1 MLACG
6 EGEEKPV
13 NTLKKEKNIALALGG
28 FCLVLALFLCY
39 KWWKIF
45 LAVCTGV
52 IYSDVPL
59 HIELALGHNDY
70 GLSSLLIQLFYLGG
84 EHFAQRALALC
95 LTGNNLIG
103 LFTVALLVRF
113 LLPRLSRL
121 EAFLAAELA
130 ALCGP
135 WLIPGYQ
142 MGIYLQAHNGN
153 LYHNMTVLFSR
164 TLIPVSL
171 LCFFRCW
178 AARHGCIPRKD
189 WWGFAISFFI
199 VTAFKPNFAFAFLP
213 VLAVLL
219 LWDLIKYR
227 GKYLKN
233 EFLLGCAVLPSGF
246 LCIWQYLVLFN
257 NSFGQS
263 AEEMLQE
270 LDENFVDTSSG
281 MALRLLWG
289 TELVGVLVMYL
300 RSLLLPVYTLALQ
313 GWREKERRNLGLFL
327 AVELTALVEATV
339 LVETGYRANHGN
351 FDWGGLALYPTVFA
365 LAIGLLLR
373 MMQDINWKKPL
384 DIFKCLLG
392 LGILLGHL
400 MVGLYFLWFF
410 NSGGSYFI

>member
-1 MLACG
+1 MPMNRLKNEKRVSLPLA
-6 EGEEKPV
+6 
-13 NTLKKEKNIALALGG
+13 A
-28 FCLVLALFLCY
+28 FCLVLAVFLCY
-39 KWWKIF
+39 KWWKVF
-45 LAVCTGV
+45 LGVCTGM

-84 EHFAQRALALC
+84 EAFAQRALALS
-95 LTGNNLIG
+95 LTVNNLMG
-103 LFTVALLVRF
+103 LFTVAMLVRF

-142 MGIYLQAHNGN
+142 MGVYLNAYNGN

-164 TLIPVSL
+164 TLIPVSFI
-171 LCFFRCW
+171 CFFRCW
-178 AARHGCIPRKD
+178 WARHGCIPRKD
-189 WWGFAISFFI
+189 WWGFAVSFFI

-219 LWDLIKYR
+219 LWDLIRYK
-227 GKYLKN
+227 GKYFKN
-233 EFLLGCAVLPSGF
+233 EFLLGCAVLPAGF

-263 AEEMLQE
+263 ATEMLQE
-270 LDENFVDTSSG
+270 LDEDFVDTSSG
-281 MALRLLWG
+281 IALRLLWG
-289 TELVGVLVMYL
+289 AELVAMLVMYL

-313 GWREKERRNLGLFL
+313 GRREKERRRIGLFL
-327 AVELTALVEATV
+327 VVEAVALLEATV

-351 FDWGGLALYPTVFA
+351 FDWGGLALYPAVFA
-365 LAIGLLLR
+365 LSIGLLIRMLQEMKLR
-373 MMQDINWKKPL
+373 KPL
-384 DIFKCLLG
+384 DVFKCLVGLG
-392 LGILLGHL
+392 LLLGHL

-410 NSGGSYFI
+410 GSGGSYFI

>member
-1 MLACG
+1 MPMNRLKNEKRVSLPLA
-6 EGEEKPV
+6 
-13 NTLKKEKNIALALGG
+13 A

-39 KWWKIF
+39 KWWQVF
-45 LAVCTGV
+45 LGVCTGV
-52 IYSDVPL
+52 IFSDVPL

-84 EHFAQRALALC
+84 EAFAQRALALS
-95 LTGNNLIG
+95 LTVNNLMG

-142 MGIYLQAHNGN
+142 MGVYMNAYNGN

-164 TLIPVSL
+164 TLIPVSFV
-171 LCFFRCW
+171 CFFRCW
-178 AARHGCIPRKD
+178 SARHGCIPRKD
-189 WWGFAISFFI
+189 WWGFALSFFI
-199 VTAFKPNFAFAFLP
+199 VTAFKPNFAFAFIP

-219 LWDLIKYR
+219 LWDLIQYK
-227 GKYLKN
+227 GKYFKN
-233 EFLLGCAVLPSGF
+233 EFLLGCAVLPAGF

-263 AEEMLQE
+263 ATEMLQE
-270 LDENFVDTSSG
+270 LDESFVDTSSG
-281 MALRLLWG
+281 MALRFLWG
-289 TELVGVLVMYL
+289 AELVALLVMYL

-313 GWREKERRNLGLFL
+313 GWREKERRRIGLFL
-327 AVELTALVEATV
+327 AVEAVALLEATV

-351 FDWGGLALYPTVFA
+351 FDWGGLALYPAVFA
-365 LAIGLLLR
+365 LSIGLLVRMLQEVKLR
-373 MMQDINWKKPL
+373 KPL
-384 DIFKCLLG
+384 DVFKCLVGLG
-392 LGILLGHL
+392 LLMGHL

-410 NSGGSYFI
+410 GSGGGYFI

>member
-1 MLACG
+1 MPMNRLKNEKRVSLPLA
-6 EGEEKPV
+6 
-13 NTLKKEKNIALALGG
+13 A
-28 FCLVLALFLCY
+28 FCLVLAVFLCY
-39 KWWKIF
+39 KWWKVF
-45 LAVCTGV
+45 LGVCTGM

-84 EHFAQRALALC
+84 EAFAQRALALS
-95 LTGNNLIG
+95 LTVNNLMG
-103 LFTVALLVRF
+103 LFTVAMLVRF

-142 MGIYLQAHNGN
+142 MGVYLNAYNGN

-164 TLIPVSL
+164 TLIPVSFI
-171 LCFFRCW
+171 CFFRCW
-178 AARHGCIPRKD
+178 SARHGCIPRKD
-189 WWGFAISFFI
+189 WWGFAVSFFI

-219 LWDLIKYR
+219 LWDLIRYK
-227 GKYLKN
+227 GKYFKN
-233 EFLLGCAVLPSGF
+233 EFLLGCAVLPAGF

-263 AEEMLQE
+263 ATEMLQE
-270 LDENFVDTSSG
+270 LDEDFVDTSSG
-281 MALRLLWG
+281 IALRLLWG
-289 TELVGVLVMYL
+289 AELAAMLVMYL

-313 GWREKERRNLGLFL
+313 GRREKERRRIGLFL
-327 AVELTALVEATV
+327 VVEAVALLEATV

-351 FDWGGLALYPTVFA
+351 FDWGGLALYPAVFA
-365 LAIGLLLR
+365 LAIGLLIRMLQEMKLR
-373 MMQDINWKKPL
+373 KPL
-384 DIFKCLLG
+384 DVFKCLVGLG
-392 LGILLGHL
+392 LLMGHL

-410 NSGGSYFI
+410 GSGGSYFI

>member
-1 MLACG
+1 MPMNRLKNDKRISLPLA
-6 EGEEKPV
+6 
-13 NTLKKEKNIALALGG
+13 A
-28 FCLVLALFLCY
+28 FCLVLAVFLCY
-39 KWWKIF
+39 KWWKVF
-45 LAVCTGV
+45 LGACTGV
-52 IYSDVPL
+52 IFSDVPL

-84 EHFAQRALALC
+84 DAFAQRALALS
-95 LTGNNLIG
+95 LTVNNLLG

-142 MGIYLQAHNGN
+142 MGVYLNAYNGN

-164 TLIPVSL
+164 TLIPVSFV
-171 LCFFRCW
+171 CFFRCW
-178 AARHGCIPRKD
+178 SARHGRIPRKD
-189 WWGFAISFFI
+189 WWGFAVSFTVI
-199 VTAFKPNFAFAFLP
+199 TAFKPNLAFAFLP

-219 LWDLIKYR
+219 LWDFVRYR

-233 EFLLGCAVLPSGF
+233 EFLLGCAVLPAGF

-263 AEEMLQE
+263 ATEMLQE

-281 MALRLLWG
+281 MALRFLWG
-289 TELVGVLVMYL
+289 AELAAMLVMYL
-300 RSLLLPVYTLALQ
+300 RSLLLPLYTLALQ
-313 GWREKERRNLGLFL
+313 GWQEKERRRLGLFL
-327 AVELTALVEATV
+327 AVEAVALLEATI

-351 FDWGGLALYPTVFA
+351 FDWGGLALYPAVFA
-365 LAIGLLLR
+365 LSIGLLIRMLQEVKLR
-373 MMQDINWKKPL
+373 KPL
-384 DIFKCLLG
+384 DVFKCLVGLG
-392 LGILLGHL
+392 LLIGHL

-410 NSGGSYFI
+410 GSGGSYFI

>member
-1 MLACG
+1 MPMNRLKNEKRVSLPLA
-6 EGEEKPV
+6 
-13 NTLKKEKNIALALGG
+13 A
-28 FCLVLALFLCY
+28 FCLVLAVFLCY
-39 KWWKIF
+39 KWWKVF
-45 LAVCTGV
+45 LGVCTGM

-84 EHFAQRALALC
+84 EAFAQRALALS
-95 LTGNNLIG
+95 LTVNNLMG
-103 LFTVALLVRF
+103 LFTVAMLVRF

-142 MGIYLQAHNGN
+142 MGVYLNAYNGN

-164 TLIPVSL
+164 TLIPVSFI
-171 LCFFRCW
+171 CFFRCW
-178 AARHGCIPRKD
+178 SARHGCIPRKD
-189 WWGFAISFFI
+189 WWGFAVSFFI
-199 VTAFKPNFAFAFLP
+199 VTAFKPNFAFAFIP

-219 LWDLIKYR
+219 LWDLIRYK
-227 GKYLKN
+227 GKYFKN
-233 EFLLGCAVLPSGF
+233 EFLLGCAVLPAGF

-263 AEEMLQE
+263 ATEMLQE
-270 LDENFVDTSSG
+270 LDEDFVDTSSG
-281 MALRLLWG
+281 IALRLLWG
-289 TELVGVLVMYL
+289 AELAAMLVMYL

-313 GWREKERRNLGLFL
+313 GRREKERRRIGLFL
-327 AVELTALVEATV
+327 VVEAVALLEATV

-351 FDWGGLALYPTVFA
+351 FDWGGLALYPAVFA
-365 LAIGLLLR
+365 LSIGLLIRMLQEMKLR
-373 MMQDINWKKPL
+373 KPL
-384 DIFKCLLG
+384 DVFKCLVGLG
-392 LGILLGHL
+392 LLLGHL

-410 NSGGSYFI
+410 GSGGSYFI

>member
-1 MLACG
+1 M
-6 EGEEKPV
+6 
-13 NTLKKEKNIALALGG
+13 NRLKKEKGIALPLAG
-28 FCLVLALFLCY
+28 FCLVLAVFLCY
-39 KWWKIF
+39 KWWKVF
-45 LAVCTGV
+45 LGVCTGV

-70 GLSSLLIQLFYLGG
+70 GLSSLLIQLFYLGAEG
-84 EHFAQRALALC
+84 FAQRALALS
-95 LTGNNLIG
+95 LTVNNLLG
-103 LFTVALLVRF
+103 LVTVAMLIRF

-121 EAFLAAELA
+121 EALLAAELA

-142 MGIYLQAHNGN
+142 MSIYMQAHNGN

-164 TLIPVSL
+164 TLIPISFI
-171 LCFFRCW
+171 CFFRCW
-178 AARHGCIPRKD
+178 AARHGRIPRKD
-189 WWGFAISFFI
+189 WWGFVLSFFI
-199 VTAFKPNFAFAFLP
+199 VTAFKPNFAFAFIP

-219 LWDLIKYR
+219 LWDLIKYK

-233 EFLLGCAVLPSGF
+233 ELLLGCAVLPAGF

-263 AEEMLQE
+263 ATEMLQE
-270 LDENFVDTSSG
+270 LDESFVDTSSG
-281 MALRLLWG
+281 VALRLVWG
-289 TELVGVLVMYL
+289 AELVAVLVMYL
-300 RSLLLPVYTLALQ
+300 RSLLLPVYTMALQ

-327 AVELTALVEATV
+327 AVEVTALVEATV

-351 FDWGGLALYPTVFA
+351 FDWGGLSLYPAVFA
-365 LAIGLLLR
+365 LSIGLLLR
-373 MMQDINWKKPL
+373 MMQEARWRKPL
-384 DIFKCLLG
+384 DIFKCLVG

>member
-1 MLACG
+1 MPMNRLKNEKRVSLPLA
-6 EGEEKPV
+6 
-13 NTLKKEKNIALALGG
+13 A
-28 FCLVLALFLCY
+28 FCLVLAVFLCY
-39 KWWKIF
+39 KWWKVF
-45 LAVCTGV
+45 LGVCTGV

-84 EHFAQRALALC
+84 ETFAQRALALS
-95 LTGNNLIG
+95 LTVNNLLG
-103 LFTVALLVRF
+103 LFTVAMLVRF
-113 LLPRLSRL
+113 LLPQLSRL
-121 EAFLAAELA
+121 EALLAAELA

-142 MGIYLQAHNGN
+142 MGVYLNAYNGN

-164 TLIPVSL
+164 TLIPVSFI
-171 LCFFRCW
+171 CFFRCW
-178 AARHGCIPRKD
+178 SARHGCIPRKD

-219 LWDLIKYR
+219 LWDLIRYK
-227 GKYLKN
+227 GKYFKN
-233 EFLLGCAVLPSGF
+233 EFLLGCAVLPAGF

-263 AEEMLQE
+263 ATEMLQE
-270 LDENFVDTSSG
+270 LDEDFVDTSSG
-281 MALRLLWG
+281 IALRLLWG
-289 TELVGVLVMYL
+289 SELAAMLVMDL

-313 GWREKERRNLGLFL
+313 GRREKERRRIGLFL
-327 AVELTALVEATV
+327 VVEAVALLEATV

-351 FDWGGLALYPTVFA
+351 FDWGGLALYPAVFA
-365 LAIGLLLR
+365 LSIGLLIRMLQEMKLR
-373 MMQDINWKKPL
+373 KPL
-384 DIFKCLLG
+384 DVFKCLVGLG
-392 LGILLGHL
+392 LLLGHL

-410 NSGGSYFI
+410 GSGGSYFI

>member
-1 MLACG
+1 MPMNRLKNEKRVSLPLA
-6 EGEEKPV
+6 
-13 NTLKKEKNIALALGG
+13 A

-39 KWWKIF
+39 KWWKVF
-45 LAVCTGV
+45 LGACTGA
-52 IYSDVPL
+52 IFSDVPL
-59 HIELALGHNDY
+59 HIELALSHNDY

-84 EHFAQRALALC
+84 EAFAQRALALS
-95 LTGNNLIG
+95 LTVNNLMG
-103 LFTVALLVRF
+103 LFTVAMLVRF

-142 MGIYLQAHNGN
+142 MGVYLNAYNGN

-164 TLIPVSL
+164 TLIPVSFI
-171 LCFFRCW
+171 CFFRCW
-178 AARHGCIPRKD
+178 SARHGCIPRKD
-189 WWGFAISFFI
+189 WWGFAVSFFI

-219 LWDLIKYR
+219 LWDLIRYK
-227 GKYLKN
+227 GKYFKN
-233 EFLLGCAVLPSGF
+233 EFLLGCAVLPAGF

-263 AEEMLQE
+263 ATEMLQE
-270 LDENFVDTSSG
+270 LDEDFVDTSSG
-281 MALRLLWG
+281 IALRLLWG
-289 TELVGVLVMYL
+289 AELAAVLVMYL

-313 GWREKERRNLGLFL
+313 GRREKERRRIGLFL
-327 AVELTALVEATV
+327 VVEAVALLEATV

-365 LAIGLLLR
+365 LAIGLLIRMLQEMKLR
-373 MMQDINWKKPL
+373 KPL
-384 DIFKCLLG
+384 DVFKCLVGLG
-392 LGILLGHL
+392 LLLGHL

-410 NSGGSYFI
+410 GSGGSYFI

>member
-1 MLACG
+1 MPMNRLKNEKRISLPLA
-6 EGEEKPV
+6 
-13 NTLKKEKNIALALGG
+13 A
-28 FCLVLALFLCY
+28 FCLVLAVFLCY
-39 KWWKIF
+39 KWWKVF
-45 LAVCTGV
+45 LGVCTGM

-84 EHFAQRALALC
+84 EAFAQRALALS
-95 LTGNNLIG
+95 LTANNLMG

-135 WLIPGYQ
+135 WLIPEYQ
-142 MGIYLQAHNGN
+142 MGVYMNAYNGN

-164 TLIPVSL
+164 TLIPVSFV
-171 LCFFRCW
+171 CFFRCW
-178 AARHGCIPRKD
+178 SARHGCIPRKD
-189 WWGFAISFFI
+189 WWGFAVSFFI
-199 VTAFKPNFAFAFLP
+199 VTAFKPNFAFAFIP

-219 LWDLIKYR
+219 LWDLIRYK
-227 GKYLKN
+227 GKYFKN
-233 EFLLGCAVLPSGF
+233 EFLLGCAVLPAGF

-263 AEEMLQE
+263 ATEMLQE
-270 LDENFVDTSSG
+270 LDEDFVDTSSG
-281 MALRLLWG
+281 IALRLLWG
-289 TELVGVLVMYL
+289 AELVAVLVMYL

-313 GWREKERRNLGLFL
+313 GWREKERRRIGLFL
-327 AVELTALVEATV
+327 AVEAVALLEATV

-351 FDWGGLALYPTVFA
+351 FDWGGLALYPAVFA
-365 LAIGLLLR
+365 LAIGLLIRMLQEMKLR
-373 MMQDINWKKPL
+373 KPL
-384 DIFKCLLG
+384 DVFKCLVGLG
-392 LGILLGHL
+392 LLLGHL

-410 NSGGSYFI
+410 GNGDSYFI

>member
-1 MLACG
+1 MPMNRLKNEKRVSLPLA
-6 EGEEKPV
+6 
-13 NTLKKEKNIALALGG
+13 A
-28 FCLVLALFLCY
+28 FCLVLAVFLCY
-39 KWWKIF
+39 KWWKVF
-45 LAVCTGV
+45 LGVCTGM

-84 EHFAQRALALC
+84 EAFAQRALALS
-95 LTGNNLIG
+95 LTVNNLMG
-103 LFTVALLVRF
+103 LFTVAMLVRF

-142 MGIYLQAHNGN
+142 MGVYLNAYNGN

-164 TLIPVSL
+164 TLIPVSFI
-171 LCFFRCW
+171 CFFRCW
-178 AARHGCIPRKD
+178 SARHGCIPRKD
-189 WWGFAISFFI
+189 WWGFAVSFFI

-219 LWDLIKYR
+219 LWDLIRYK
-227 GKYLKN
+227 GKYFKN
-233 EFLLGCAVLPSGF
+233 EFLLGCAVLPAGF

-263 AEEMLQE
+263 ATEMLQE
-270 LDENFVDTSSG
+270 LDEDFVDTSSG
-281 MALRLLWG
+281 IALRLLWG
-289 TELVGVLVMYL
+289 AELAAMLVMYL

-313 GWREKERRNLGLFL
+313 GWREKERRRIGLFL
-327 AVELTALVEATV
+327 VVEAVALLEATV

-351 FDWGGLALYPTVFA
+351 FDWGGLALYPAVFA
-365 LAIGLLLR
+365 LAIGLLIRMLQEMKLR
-373 MMQDINWKKPL
+373 KPL
-384 DIFKCLLG
+384 DVFKCLVGLG
-392 LGILLGHL
+392 LLMGHL

-410 NSGGSYFI
+410 GSGGSYFI

>member
-1 MLACG
+1 MNRLKGEKRISLPLAC
-6 EGEEKPV
+6 
-13 NTLKKEKNIALALGG
+13 
-28 FCLVLALFLCY
+28 FCLVLAVFLCW
-39 KWWKIF
+39 KWWKVF
-45 LAVCTGV
+45 LGACTGS

-84 EHFAQRALALC
+84 ESFAQRALALS
-95 LTGNNLIG
+95 LTLNNLIG
-103 LFTVALLVRF
+103 LFTVAMFIRF
-113 LLPRLSRL
+113 LLPRLSRG
-121 EAFLAAELA
+121 EALLAAELA

-164 TLIPVSL
+164 TFIPVSFV
-171 LCFFRCW
+171 CFFRCW

-189 WWGFAISFFI
+189 WWGFGVSFFV
-199 VTAFKPNFAFAFLP
+199 VTAFKPNFAFAFIP

-219 LWDLIKYR
+219 LWDLIRYK

-233 EFLLGCAVLPSGF
+233 EFLLGCAVLPAGF

-263 AEEMLQE
+263 AADMLQD

-281 MALRLLWG
+281 VALRLLWG
-289 TELVGVLVMYL
+289 AELVGVLVMYL

-313 GWREKERRNLGLFL
+313 GWQEKEKGNLGLFL
-327 AVELTALVEATV
+327 AVELVSLLEATM

-351 FDWGGLALYPTVFA
+351 FDWGGLALYPSLFA
-365 LAIGLLLR
+365 LSIGLLLR
-373 MMQDINWKKPL
+373 MLQEARLKKPL
-384 DIFKCLLG
+384 DVFKCLVG

-400 MVGLYFLWFF
+400 LVGLYFLWFF

>member
-1 MLACG
+1 MPMNRLKNEKRVSLPLA
-6 EGEEKPV
+6 
-13 NTLKKEKNIALALGG
+13 A
-28 FCLVLALFLCY
+28 FCLVLAVFLCY
-39 KWWKIF
+39 KWWKVF
-45 LAVCTGV
+45 LGVCTGM

-59 HIELALGHNDY
+59 HIELALSHNDY

-84 EHFAQRALALC
+84 EAFAQRALALS
-95 LTGNNLIG
+95 LTVNNLMG
-103 LFTVALLVRF
+103 LFTVAMLVRF

-142 MGIYLQAHNGN
+142 MGVYLNAYNGN

-164 TLIPVSL
+164 TLIPVSFI
-171 LCFFRCW
+171 CFFRCW
-178 AARHGCIPRKD
+178 SARHGCIPRKD
-189 WWGFAISFFI
+189 WWGFAVSFFI

-219 LWDLIKYR
+219 LWDLIRYK
-227 GKYLKN
+227 GKYFKN
-233 EFLLGCAVLPSGF
+233 EFLLGCAVLPAGF

-263 AEEMLQE
+263 ATEMLQE
-270 LDENFVDTSSG
+270 LDEDFVDTSSG
-281 MALRLLWG
+281 IALRLLWG
-289 TELVGVLVMYL
+289 AELAAMLVMYL

-313 GWREKERRNLGLFL
+313 GRREKERRRIGLFL
-327 AVELTALVEATV
+327 VVEAVALLEATV

-351 FDWGGLALYPTVFA
+351 FDWGGLALYPAVFA
-365 LAIGLLLR
+365 LSIGLLIRMLQEMKLR
-373 MMQDINWKKPL
+373 KPL
-384 DIFKCLLG
+384 DVFKCLVGLG
-392 LGILLGHL
+392 LLLGHL

-410 NSGGSYFI
+410 GSGGSYFI

>member
-1 MLACG
+1 M
-6 EGEEKPV
+6 
-13 NTLKKEKNIALALGG
+13 NRLKKEKGIALPLAG
-28 FCLVLALFLCY
+28 FCLVLAVFLCY
-39 KWWKIF
+39 KWWKVF
-45 LAVCTGV
+45 LGVCTGV

-84 EHFAQRALALC
+84 EAFAQRALALS
-95 LTGNNLIG
+95 LTVNNLMG
-103 LFTVALLVRF
+103 LFTVAMLVRF

-142 MGIYLQAHNGN
+142 MGVYLNAYNGN

-164 TLIPVSL
+164 TLIPVSFI
-171 LCFFRCW
+171 CFFRCW
-178 AARHGCIPRKD
+178 SARHGCIPRKD
-189 WWGFAISFFI
+189 WWGFAVSFFV
-199 VTAFKPNFAFAFLP
+199 VTAFKPNFAFAFIP
-213 VLAVLL
+213 VMAVLL
-219 LWDLIKYR
+219 LWDLIRYR

-233 EFLLGCAVLPSGF
+233 EFLLGCAVLPTGF

-263 AEEMLQE
+263 ATEMLQE
-270 LDENFVDTSSG
+270 LDESFVDTSSG
-281 MALRLLWG
+281 VALRLVWG
-289 TELVGVLVMYL
+289 AELAAVLVMYL

-313 GWREKERRNLGLFL
+313 GWREKEHRRIGLFL
-327 AVELTALVEATV
+327 VVEAVALLEATV

-351 FDWGGLALYPTVFA
+351 FDWGGLALYPSVFA
-365 LAIGLLLR
+365 LSIGLLIRMLQEMKLR
-373 MMQDINWKKPL
+373 KPL
-384 DIFKCLLG
+384 DVFKCLVGLG
-392 LGILLGHL
+392 LLLGHL

-410 NSGGSYFI
+410 GSGGSYFI

>member
-1 MLACG
+1 MNRLKNEKRISLPLAAFC
-6 EGEEKPV
+6 
-13 NTLKKEKNIALALGG
+13 LALA
-28 FCLVLALFLCY
+28 VFLCY
-39 KWWKIF
+39 KWWKVF
-45 LAVCTGV
+45 LGVCTGV
-52 IYSDVPL
+52 IFSDVPL

-84 EHFAQRALALC
+84 EAFAQRALALS
-95 LTGNNLIG
+95 LTVNNLIG
-103 LFTVALLVRF
+103 LLTVALLVRF

-142 MGIYLQAHNGN
+142 MGVYLNAYNGN
-153 LYHNMTVLFSR
+153 LYHNMTMLFSR
-164 TLIPVSL
+164 TLIPVSFV
-171 LCFFRCW
+171 CFFRCW
-178 AARHGCIPRKD
+178 SARHGRIPRKD

-219 LWDLIKYR
+219 LWDLIRYK
-227 GKYLKN
+227 GKYFKN
-233 EFLLGCAVLPSGF
+233 EFLLGCAVLPAGF

-263 AEEMLQE
+263 ATEMLQE

-289 TELVGVLVMYL
+289 VELAAVLVMYL

-313 GWREKERRNLGLFL
+313 GWREKERRRIGLFL
-327 AVELTALVEATV
+327 AVEAVALLEATV

-351 FDWGGLALYPTVFA
+351 FDWGGLALYSSVFA
-365 LAIGLLLR
+365 LAIGLLIR
-373 MMQDINWKKPL
+373 MLQEAKPKKPL
-384 DIFKCLLG
+384 DVFKCLVGLG
-392 LGILLGHL
+392 LLLGHL

-410 NSGGSYFI
+410 GSGGSYFI

>member
-1 MLACG
+1 MNRLKNEKRVSLPLA
-6 EGEEKPV
+6 
-13 NTLKKEKNIALALGG
+13 A
-28 FCLVLALFLCY
+28 FCLVLAVFLCY
-39 KWWKIF
+39 KWWKVF
-45 LAVCTGV
+45 LGVCTGV

-84 EHFAQRALALC
+84 EAFAQRALALS
-95 LTGNNLIG
+95 LTVNNLMG
-103 LFTVALLVRF
+103 LFTVAMLVRF

-142 MGIYLQAHNGN
+142 MGVYLNAYNGN

-164 TLIPVSL
+164 TLIPVSFI
-171 LCFFRCW
+171 CFFRCW
-178 AARHGCIPRKD
+178 SARHGCIPRKD
-189 WWGFAISFFI
+189 WWGFAVSFFI

-219 LWDLIKYR
+219 LWDLIRYK
-227 GKYLKN
+227 GKYFKN
-233 EFLLGCAVLPSGF
+233 EFLLGCAVLPAGF

-263 AEEMLQE
+263 ATEMLQE
-270 LDENFVDTSSG
+270 LDEDFVDTSSG
-281 MALRLLWG
+281 IALRLLWG
-289 TELVGVLVMYL
+289 AELAAMLVMYL

-313 GWREKERRNLGLFL
+313 GRREKERRRIGLFL
-327 AVELTALVEATV
+327 VVEAVTLLEATV

-365 LAIGLLLR
+365 LAIGLLIRMLQEMKLR
-373 MMQDINWKKPL
+373 KPL
-384 DIFKCLLG
+384 DVFKCLVGLG
-392 LGILLGHL
+392 LLLGHL

-410 NSGGSYFI
+410 GSGGSYFI

>member
-1 MLACG
+1 MPMNRLKNEKRVSLPLA
-6 EGEEKPV
+6 
-13 NTLKKEKNIALALGG
+13 A
-28 FCLVLALFLCY
+28 FCLVLAVFLCY
-39 KWWKIF
+39 KWWKVF
-45 LAVCTGV
+45 LGVCTGV

-84 EHFAQRALALC
+84 EAFAQRALALS
-95 LTGNNLIG
+95 LTVNNLMG
-103 LFTVALLVRF
+103 LFTVAMLVRF

-142 MGIYLQAHNGN
+142 MGVYLNAYNGN

-164 TLIPVSL
+164 TLIPVSFV
-171 LCFFRCW
+171 CFFRCW
-178 AARHGCIPRKD
+178 SARHGRIPRKD
-189 WWGFAISFFI
+189 WWGFAVSFFI

-219 LWDLIKYR
+219 LWDLIRYK
-227 GKYLKN
+227 GKYFKN
-233 EFLLGCAVLPSGF
+233 EFLLGCAVLPAGF

-263 AEEMLQE
+263 ATEMLQE
-270 LDENFVDTSSG
+270 LDEDFVDTSSG
-281 MALRLLWG
+281 IALRLLWG
-289 TELVGVLVMYL
+289 AELAAMLVMYL

-313 GWREKERRNLGLFL
+313 GRREKERRRIGLFL
-327 AVELTALVEATV
+327 VVEAVALLEATV

-351 FDWGGLALYPTVFA
+351 FDWGGLALYPAVFA
-365 LAIGLLLR
+365 LSIGLLIRMLQEMKLR
-373 MMQDINWKKPL
+373 KPL
-384 DIFKCLLG
+384 DVFKCLVGLG
-392 LGILLGHL
+392 LLLGHL

-410 NSGGSYFI
+410 GSGGSYFI

>member
-1 MLACG
+1 MNRLKNEKRISLPLA
-6 EGEEKPV
+6 
-13 NTLKKEKNIALALGG
+13 A

-39 KWWKIF
+39 KWWKVF
-45 LAVCTGV
+45 LGVCTGV

-70 GLSSLLIQLFYLGG
+70 SLSSLLIQLFYLGG
-84 EHFAQRALALC
+84 EAFAQRALALS
-95 LTGNNLIG
+95 LTVNNLLG
-103 LFTVALLVRF
+103 LFTVAMLVRF

-142 MGIYLQAHNGN
+142 MGVYLNAYNGN

-164 TLIPVSL
+164 TLIPVSFV
-171 LCFFRCW
+171 CFFRCW
-178 AARHGCIPRKD
+178 SARHGRIPRKD
-189 WWGFAISFFI
+189 WWGFAVSFTVI
-199 VTAFKPNFAFAFLP
+199 TVFKPNFAFAFLP

-219 LWDLIKYR
+219 LWDFVRYR

-233 EFLLGCAVLPSGF
+233 EFLLGCAVLPAGF

-263 AEEMLQE
+263 ATEMLQE

-281 MALRLLWG
+281 MALRFLWG
-289 TELVGVLVMYL
+289 AELAAMLVMYL

-313 GWREKERRNLGLFL
+313 GLREKERRRLGLFL
-327 AVELTALVEATV
+327 AVEAVALLEATI

-351 FDWGGLALYPTVFA
+351 FDWGGLALYPAVFA
-365 LAIGLLLR
+365 LSIGLLIR
-373 MMQDINWKKPL
+373 MLQEVKLKKPL
-384 DIFKCLLG
+384 DIFKCLVGLG
-392 LGILLGHL
+392 LLLGHL

-410 NSGGSYFI
+410 GSGGSYFI

>member
-1 MLACG
+1 MPMNRLKNEKRVSLPLA
-6 EGEEKPV
+6 
-13 NTLKKEKNIALALGG
+13 A
-28 FCLVLALFLCY
+28 FCLVLAVFLCY
-39 KWWKIF
+39 KWWKVF
-45 LAVCTGV
+45 LGVCTGV

-84 EHFAQRALALC
+84 EAFAQRALALS
-95 LTGNNLIG
+95 LTVNNLMG
-103 LFTVALLVRF
+103 LFTVAMLVRF

-142 MGIYLQAHNGN
+142 MGVYLNAYNGN

-164 TLIPVSL
+164 TLIPVSFI
-171 LCFFRCW
+171 CFFRCW
-178 AARHGCIPRKD
+178 SARHGCIPRKD
-189 WWGFAISFFI
+189 WWGFAVSFFI
-199 VTAFKPNFAFAFLP
+199 VTAFKPNFAFAFIP

-219 LWDLIKYR
+219 LWDLIRYK
-227 GKYLKN
+227 GKYFKN
-233 EFLLGCAVLPSGF
+233 EFLLGCAVLPAGF

-263 AEEMLQE
+263 ATEMLQE
-270 LDENFVDTSSG
+270 LDEDFVDTSSG
-281 MALRLLWG
+281 IALRLLWG
-289 TELVGVLVMYL
+289 AELAAMLVMYL

-313 GWREKERRNLGLFL
+313 GRREKERRRIGLFL
-327 AVELTALVEATV
+327 AVEALALLEATV

-351 FDWGGLALYPTVFA
+351 FDWGGLALYPAVFA
-365 LAIGLLLR
+365 LSIGLLIRMLQEMKLR
-373 MMQDINWKKPL
+373 KPL
-384 DIFKCLLG
+384 DVFKCLVGLG
-392 LGILLGHL
+392 LLLGHL

-410 NSGGSYFI
+410 GSGGSYFI

>member
-1 MLACG
+1 MNRLKNEKRISLPLA
-6 EGEEKPV
+6 
-13 NTLKKEKNIALALGG
+13 A
-28 FCLVLALFLCY
+28 FCLVLAVFLCY
-39 KWWKIF
+39 KWWKVF
-45 LAVCTGV
+45 LGVCTGV

-84 EHFAQRALALC
+84 EAFAQRALALS
-95 LTGNNLIG
+95 LTVNNLIG
-103 LFTVALLVRF
+103 LFTVAMLVRF

-142 MGIYLQAHNGN
+142 MGVYLNAYNGN
-153 LYHNMTVLFSR
+153 LYHNMTMLFSR
-164 TLIPVSL
+164 TLIPVSFV
-171 LCFFRCW
+171 CFFRCW
-178 AARHGCIPRKD
+178 SARHGRIPRKD

-219 LWDLIKYR
+219 LWDLIRYK
-227 GKYLKN
+227 GKYFKN
-233 EFLLGCAVLPSGF
+233 EFLLGCAVLPAGF

-263 AEEMLQE
+263 ATEMLQE

-289 TELVGVLVMYL
+289 VELAAVLVMYL

-313 GWREKERRNLGLFL
+313 GWREKERRRIGLFL
-327 AVELTALVEATV
+327 AVEAVALLEATV

-351 FDWGGLALYPTVFA
+351 FDWGGLALYSSVFA
-365 LAIGLLLR
+365 LAIGLLIR
-373 MMQDINWKKPL
+373 MLQEAKPKKPL
-384 DIFKCLLG
+384 DVFKCLVGLG
-392 LGILLGHL
+392 LLLGHL

-410 NSGGSYFI
+410 GSGGSYFI

>member
-1 MLACG
+1 MPMNRLKNEKRVSLPLA
-6 EGEEKPV
+6 
-13 NTLKKEKNIALALGG
+13 A
-28 FCLVLALFLCY
+28 FCLVLAVFLCY
-39 KWWKIF
+39 KWWKVF
-45 LAVCTGV
+45 LGVCTGV

-84 EHFAQRALALC
+84 EAFAQRALALS
-95 LTGNNLIG
+95 LTVNNLMG
-103 LFTVALLVRF
+103 LFTVAMLVRF

-142 MGIYLQAHNGN
+142 MGVYLNAYNGN

-164 TLIPVSL
+164 TLIPVSFI
-171 LCFFRCW
+171 CFFRCW
-178 AARHGCIPRKD
+178 SARHGCIPRKD
-189 WWGFAISFFI
+189 WWGFAVSFFI

-219 LWDLIKYR
+219 LWDLIRYK
-227 GKYLKN
+227 GKYFKN
-233 EFLLGCAVLPSGF
+233 EFLLGCAVLPAGF

-263 AEEMLQE
+263 ATEMLQE
-270 LDENFVDTSSG
+270 LDEDFVDTSSG
-281 MALRLLWG
+281 IALRLLWG
-289 TELVGVLVMYL
+289 AELAAMLVMYL

-313 GWREKERRNLGLFL
+313 GRREKERRRIGLFL
-327 AVELTALVEATV
+327 VVEAVALLEATV

-351 FDWGGLALYPTVFA
+351 FDWGGLALYPAVFA
-365 LAIGLLLR
+365 LSIGLLIRMLQEMKLR
-373 MMQDINWKKPL
+373 KPL
-384 DIFKCLLG
+384 DVFKCLVGLG
-392 LGILLGHL
+392 LLLGHL

-410 NSGGSYFI
+410 GSGGSYFI

>member
-1 MLACG
+1 M
-6 EGEEKPV
+6 
-13 NTLKKEKNIALALGG
+13 NTLKNEKRVNLPLAA
-28 FCLVLALFLCY
+28 FCLVLAVFLCY
-39 KWWKIF
+39 KWWKVF
-45 LAVCTGV
+45 LGVCTGV

-84 EHFAQRALALC
+84 EAFAQRALALS
-95 LTGNNLIG
+95 LTVNNLIG
-103 LFTVALLVRF
+103 LFTVAMLTRF

-142 MGIYLQAHNGN
+142 MGVYLNAYNGN

-164 TLIPVSL
+164 TLIPVSFV
-171 LCFFRCW
+171 CFFRCW
-178 AARHGCIPRKD
+178 SARHGCIPRKD
-189 WWGFAISFFI
+189 WWGFAVSFFV
-199 VTAFKPNFAFAFLP
+199 VTAFKPNFAFAFIP
-213 VLAVLL
+213 VMAVLL
-219 LWDLIKYR
+219 LWDLIRYK

-233 EFLLGCAVLPSGF
+233 EFLLGCAVLPAGF

-263 AEEMLQE
+263 ATEMLQE

-281 MALRLLWG
+281 VALRLVWG
-289 TELVGVLVMYL
+289 AELAAVLVMYL

-313 GWREKERRNLGLFL
+313 GWREKEHRRIGLFL
-327 AVELTALVEATV
+327 VVEAVALLEATV

-351 FDWGGLALYPTVFA
+351 FDWGGLALYPSVFA
-365 LAIGLLLR
+365 LSIGLLIRMLQEMKLR
-373 MMQDINWKKPL
+373 KPL
-384 DIFKCLLG
+384 DVFKCLVGLG
-392 LGILLGHL
+392 LLMGHL

-410 NSGGSYFI
+410 GSGGSYFI

>member
-1 MLACG
+1 MPMNRLKNEKRVSLPLA
-6 EGEEKPV
+6 
-13 NTLKKEKNIALALGG
+13 A
-28 FCLVLALFLCY
+28 FCLVLAVFLCY
-39 KWWKIF
+39 KWWKVF
-45 LAVCTGV
+45 LGVCTGM

-84 EHFAQRALALC
+84 EAFAQRALALS
-95 LTGNNLIG
+95 LTVNNLMG
-103 LFTVALLVRF
+103 LFTVAMLVRF

-142 MGIYLQAHNGN
+142 MGVYLNAYNGN

-164 TLIPVSL
+164 TLIPVSFI
-171 LCFFRCW
+171 CFFRCW
-178 AARHGCIPRKD
+178 SARHGCIPRKD
-189 WWGFAISFFI
+189 WWGFAVSFFI

-219 LWDLIKYR
+219 LWDLIRYK
-227 GKYLKN
+227 GKYFKN
-233 EFLLGCAVLPSGF
+233 EFLLGCAVLPAGF

-263 AEEMLQE
+263 ATEMLQE
-270 LDENFVDTSSG
+270 LDEDFVDTSSG
-281 MALRLLWG
+281 IALRLLWG
-289 TELVGVLVMYL
+289 AELAAMLVMYL

-313 GWREKERRNLGLFL
+313 GRREKERRRIGLFL
-327 AVELTALVEATV
+327 VVEAVALLEATV

-351 FDWGGLALYPTVFA
+351 FDWGGLALYPSVFA
-365 LAIGLLLR
+365 LAIGLLIRMLQEMKLR
-373 MMQDINWKKPL
+373 KPL
-384 DIFKCLLG
+384 DVFKCLVGLG
-392 LGILLGHL
+392 LLLGHL

-410 NSGGSYFI
+410 GSGGSYFI

>member
-1 MLACG
+1 MPMNRLKNEKRVSLPLA
-6 EGEEKPV
+6 
-13 NTLKKEKNIALALGG
+13 A
-28 FCLVLALFLCY
+28 FCLVLAVFLCY
-39 KWWKIF
+39 KWWKVF
-45 LAVCTGV
+45 LGVCTGV

-84 EHFAQRALALC
+84 EAFAQRALALS
-95 LTGNNLIG
+95 LTVNNLMG
-103 LFTVALLVRF
+103 LFTVAMLVRF

-142 MGIYLQAHNGN
+142 MGVYLNAYNGN

-164 TLIPVSL
+164 TLIPVSFI
-171 LCFFRCW
+171 CFFRCW
-178 AARHGCIPRKD
+178 SARHGCIPRKD
-189 WWGFAISFFI
+189 WWGFAVSFFI

-219 LWDLIKYR
+219 LWDLIRYK
-227 GKYLKN
+227 GKYFKN
-233 EFLLGCAVLPSGF
+233 EFLLGCAVLPAGF

-263 AEEMLQE
+263 ATEMLQE
-270 LDENFVDTSSG
+270 LDEDFVDTSSG
-281 MALRLLWG
+281 IALRLLWG
-289 TELVGVLVMYL
+289 AELAAMLVMYL

-313 GWREKERRNLGLFL
+313 GRREKERRRIGLFL
-327 AVELTALVEATV
+327 VVEAVTLLEATV

-365 LAIGLLLR
+365 LAIGLLIRMLQEMKLR
-373 MMQDINWKKPL
+373 KPL
-384 DIFKCLLG
+384 DVFKCLVGLG
-392 LGILLGHL
+392 LLLGHL

-410 NSGGSYFI
+410 GSGGSYFI

>member
-1 MLACG
+1 MPMNRLKNEKRVSLPLA
-6 EGEEKPV
+6 
-13 NTLKKEKNIALALGG
+13 A

-39 KWWKIF
+39 KWWQVF
-45 LAVCTGV
+45 LGVCTGV
-52 IYSDVPL
+52 IFSDVPL

-84 EHFAQRALALC
+84 EAFAQRALALS
-95 LTGNNLIG
+95 LTVNNLMG

-142 MGIYLQAHNGN
+142 MGVYMNAYNGN

-164 TLIPVSL
+164 TLIPVSFV
-171 LCFFRCW
+171 CFFRCW
-178 AARHGCIPRKD
+178 SARHGCIPRKD
-189 WWGFAISFFI
+189 WWGFALSFFV
-199 VTAFKPNFAFAFLP
+199 VTAFKPNFAFAFIP

-219 LWDLIKYR
+219 LWDLIQYK
-227 GKYLKN
+227 GKYFKN
-233 EFLLGCAVLPSGF
+233 EFLLGCAVLPAGF

-263 AEEMLQE
+263 ATEMLQE
-270 LDENFVDTSSG
+270 LDESFVDTSSG
-281 MALRLLWG
+281 MALRLVWG
-289 TELVGVLVMYL
+289 AELVALLVMYL
-300 RSLLLPVYTLALQ
+300 RSLLLPVYALALQ
-313 GWREKERRNLGLFL
+313 GWREKERRRIGLFL
-327 AVELTALVEATV
+327 AVEAVALLEATV

-351 FDWGGLALYPTVFA
+351 FDWGGLALYPAVFA
-365 LAIGLLLR
+365 LSIGLLVRMLQEVKLR
-373 MMQDINWKKPL
+373 KPL
-384 DIFKCLLG
+384 DVFKCLVGLG
-392 LGILLGHL
+392 LLMGHL

-410 NSGGSYFI
+410 GSGGSYFI

>member
-1 MLACG
+1 MPMNRLKNEKRVSLPLA
-6 EGEEKPV
+6 
-13 NTLKKEKNIALALGG
+13 A
-28 FCLVLALFLCY
+28 FCLVLAVFLCY
-39 KWWKIF
+39 KWWKVF
-45 LAVCTGV
+45 LGVCTGV

-84 EHFAQRALALC
+84 EAFAQRALALS
-95 LTGNNLIG
+95 LTVNNLMG
-103 LFTVALLVRF
+103 LFTVAMLVRF

-142 MGIYLQAHNGN
+142 MGVYLNAYNGN

-164 TLIPVSL
+164 TLIPVSFI
-171 LCFFRCW
+171 CFFRCW
-178 AARHGCIPRKD
+178 SARHGCIPRKD
-189 WWGFAISFFI
+189 WWGFAVSFFI

-219 LWDLIKYR
+219 LWDLIRYK
-227 GKYLKN
+227 GKYFKN
-233 EFLLGCAVLPSGF
+233 EFLLGCAVLPAGF

-263 AEEMLQE
+263 ATEMLQE
-270 LDENFVDTSSG
+270 LDEDFVDTSSG
-281 MALRLLWG
+281 IALRLLWG
-289 TELVGVLVMYL
+289 AELAAVLVMYL

-313 GWREKERRNLGLFL
+313 GRREKERRRIGLFL
-327 AVELTALVEATV
+327 VVEAVALLEATV

-351 FDWGGLALYPTVFA
+351 FDWGGLALYPAVFA
-365 LAIGLLLR
+365 LAIGLLIRMLQEMKLR
-373 MMQDINWKKPL
+373 KPL
-384 DIFKCLLG
+384 DVFKCLVGLG
-392 LGILLGHL
+392 LLLGHL

-410 NSGGSYFI
+410 GSGGSYFI